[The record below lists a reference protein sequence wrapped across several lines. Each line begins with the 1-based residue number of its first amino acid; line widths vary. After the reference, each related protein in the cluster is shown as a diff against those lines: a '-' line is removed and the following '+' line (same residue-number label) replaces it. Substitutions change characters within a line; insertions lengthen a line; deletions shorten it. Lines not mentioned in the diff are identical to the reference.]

1 MDVSFLNSRI
11 NLSLDY
17 YRKKS
22 TDLLANDA
30 IDPTMGFTSLT
41 RNVGAITND
50 GVEITVD
57 ATPIRNK
64 DFSWNL
70 VYNLALNHNKV
81 NSYNVTRN
89 YASSYATAN
98 GIHVAGYPAN
108 GLWGY
113 RFAGLND
120 KGETQIY
127 DADNNI
133 IQPGNASTEDVV
145 YLGTTRPKTD
155 MSLTNRFSYK
165 DWDLSFMLIA
175 KFGNKYRKDC
185 FSGSNIQNRH
195 VAERWQKPGDENTT
209 IYPALKGWNMD
220 MFYYPYIDKL
230 IGNASYMKLRDVTLT
245 YNVPA
250 RWTKV
255 IGMSDA
261 KVYFQAR
268 NLFRITAS
276 GCDIDPETAELNTS
290 GGTGAYTDQGYLSL
304 SLIHI

>member
-1 MDVSFLNSRI
+1 MSDITTPGCRTARDPGVIHIFFATK
-11 NLSLDY
+11 LDY

-133 IQPGNASTEDVV
+133 GE
-145 YLGTTRPKTD
+145 
-155 MSLTNRFSYK
+155 F
-165 DWDLSFMLIA
+165 
-175 KFGNKYRKDC
+175 
-185 FSGSNIQNRH
+185 
-195 VAERWQKPGDENTT
+195 
-209 IYPALKGWNMD
+209 
-220 MFYYPYIDKL
+220 
-230 IGNASYMKLRDVTLT
+230 
-245 YNVPA
+245 
-250 RWTKV
+250 
-255 IGMSDA
+255 
-261 KVYFQAR
+261 
-268 NLFRITAS
+268 
-276 GCDIDPETAELNTS
+276 
-290 GGTGAYTDQGYLSL
+290 
-304 SLIHI
+304 